1 MAYIPPFLSNSVRL
15 RPLQFPSSPPAE
27 QAAGSD
33 YCPAWVLVNSLLLSF
48 ARAGVARQ
56 IVRSYRFPHTPNNP
70 ASTPAMLLVSKSPVD
85 GNTMR

>member
-56 IVRSYRFPHTPNNP
+56 IVAHIAIHIRPTTLP
-70 ASTPAMLLVSKSPVD
+70 ARL
-85 GNTMR
+85 